1 MVVENPEELL
11 QAEFPKL
18 AQNALVIEEIIRL
31 GKIIQYR
38 NIEHILSPR
47 EVINSLPL
55 VLRGSLKVFRADHT
69 GREILLYY
77 VQAGECC
84 AMTLSS
90 VLRGEASSVRVVA
103 QPDVILFLLPV
114 SLFKYFRETY
124 PLWNDFIVEV
134 FAKRFGEIIG
144 LVDDLSFHQVDYRL
158 AKYLRGK
165 SQVTGTPVLS
175 ISHMKIASDINTS
188 REVISRLLKK
198 MEKDGKLEL
207 ARERIILKSNFFS
220 TSTGVFTEEN

>member
-1 MVVENPEELL
+1 MTVVENPEKLL

-18 AQNALVIEEIIRL
+18 AQNPLLIEEMIRL
-31 GKIIQYR
+31 GQLIQYR
-38 NIEHILSPR
+38 EIDHILSPG

-55 VLRGSLKVFRADHT
+55 VLKGSLKVFRTDHT

-84 AMTLSS
+84 ALTLSS
-90 VLRGEASSVRVVA
+90 ILQGEASSIRMVA
-103 QPDVILFLLPV
+103 QSDVILFLLPV
-114 SLFKYFRETY
+114 SLFKDFRETY
-124 PLWNDFIVEV
+124 PVWNDFIVEV

-165 SQVTGTPVLS
+165 SQINGTAVLS

-198 MEKDGKLEL
+198 MEKEGKLKL
-207 ARERIILKSNFFS
+207 ARERIILRGSFLS
-220 TSTGVFTEEN
+220 PSIDV

>member
-1 MVVENPEELL
+1 MTVVENPEKLL

-18 AQNALVIEEIIRL
+18 AQNALVIVEMIRL
-31 GKIIQYR
+31 GQLIQFHE
-38 NIEHILSPR
+38 IDHILSPG
-47 EVINSLPL
+47 EVINSLHL
-55 VLRGSLKVFRADHT
+55 VLEGSLKVFSPDPT

-77 VQAGECC
+77 VQPGECC
-84 AMTLSS
+84 AMTVSS
-90 VLRGEASSVRVVA
+90 VLRSKASSVRVVT
-103 QPDVILFLLPV
+103 QPYVILLLLPV

-124 PLWNDFIVEV
+124 PVWNDFIVEL
-134 FAKRFGEIIG
+134 FSKRFGEIIG

-158 AKYLRGK
+158 AKYLKGK
-165 SQVTGTPVLS
+165 SQVLATSVLR

-198 MEKDGKLEL
+198 MEKAGKLEL

-220 TSTGVFTEEN
+220 TSATSTD